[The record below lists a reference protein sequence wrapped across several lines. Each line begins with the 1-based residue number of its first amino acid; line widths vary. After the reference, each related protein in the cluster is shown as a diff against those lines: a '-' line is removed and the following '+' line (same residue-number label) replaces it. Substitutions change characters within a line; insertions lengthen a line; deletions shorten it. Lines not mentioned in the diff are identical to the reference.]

1 MEFIFTAAQI
11 ISHVLFLAGNG
22 RSNDLCCIQ
31 ILIIINMENKKMTL
45 ALFSGSLDKLT
56 AAGIILSG
64 AAADDMDVDLF
75 VLLQC
80 ARAFKKE
87 VGDNIDKLEMAEY
100 PHLKQDFVK
109 SLEKLKVKSWIDFFK
124 EAKEL
129 TNVKIHICG
138 LAGKI
143 WGGEKLD
150 DFVDI
155 ADDICGIGEYISC
168 AQEADVHLFI

>member
-1 MEFIFTAAQI
+1 MP
-11 ISHVLFLAGNG
+11 
-22 RSNDLCCIQ
+22 
-31 ILIIINMENKKMTL
+31 KKMTL

-64 AAADDMDVDLF
+64 AAANDMDVEVF
-75 VLLQC
+75 VLLQG

-87 VGDNIDKLEMAEY
+87 IAGNTDELKLAENS
-100 PHLKQDFVK
+100 HLRKEFLE
-109 SLEKLKVKSWIDFFK
+109 SLERLKVKSWLEFFR

-129 TNVKIHICG
+129 TNVKIYICG

-143 WGGEKLD
+143 WGGEKLE

-155 ADDICGIGEYISC
+155 ADGICGIGEYLNS
-168 AQEADVHLFI
+168 AEEADVHLFI